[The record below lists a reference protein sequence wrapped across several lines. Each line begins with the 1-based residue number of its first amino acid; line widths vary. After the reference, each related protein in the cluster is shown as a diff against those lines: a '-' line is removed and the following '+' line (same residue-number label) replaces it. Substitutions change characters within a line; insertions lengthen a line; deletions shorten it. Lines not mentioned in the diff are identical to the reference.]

1 MVGFKGLCYTDGQ
14 VERIKQERKMEMQD
28 NEENQKT
35 PMKTEFFFQIGI
47 IVFVL
52 LGVIIKQ
59 ASWLFWILGIICAVC
74 WVIFVEK
81 RKRNEEEN
89 K

>member
-1 MVGFKGLCYTDGQ
+1 MHDG
-14 VERIKQERKMEMQD
+14 K
-28 NEENQKT
+28 ENKKA

-52 LGVIIKQ
+52 LGVVFKQ
-59 ASWLFWILGIICAVC
+59 ASWLFWILGILCAVC
-74 WVIFVEK
+74 WVIFVERRK
-81 RKRNEEEN
+81 RKEEKE